1 MVEVQSIAWTQ
12 ARHTSRRNTGM
23 RLLIVSSILS
33 TALLVSP
40 VHAAWH
46 AANPATAE
54 AVKNP
59 RIAAVLETAMRF
71 DKAILAHDAT
81 VFGDTFTEDAVI
93 NNPFNKI
100 ARKSDALN
108 NLSTKMIDYTTLD
121 RSIEY
126 AATRGAHDVVLMGEE
141 TLTPVGKAR
150 FAGKHVRRRTTE
162 IWTDESGEWKLAIRQ
177 ATIYSAE

>member
-1 MVEVQSIAWTQ
+1 
-12 ARHTSRRNTGM
+12 M
-23 RLLIVSSILS
+23 RLFIVLSMLSMMLLAS
-33 TALLVSP
+33 TAD
-40 VHAAWH
+40 AAWH
-46 AANPATAE
+46 AANPAAAE

-81 VFGDTFTEDAVI
+81 VFGDTFAEDAVI

-108 NLSTKMIDYTTLD
+108 NLATKMIDYTTLD

-126 AATRGAHDVVLMGEE
+126 AATRGEHDVVLMGEE

-150 FAGKHVRRRTTE
+150 FAGKQVRRRTTE
-162 IWTDESGEWKLAIRQ
+162 IWTDESGQWKLAIRQ
-177 ATIYSAE
+177 ATIYSVE